1 VALAYAPD
9 RGIARHLAQG
19 LDAMRDQQR
28 FAPHA
33 RGCER
38 CFGAGVTATYHN
50 NIIFFSELHTYEPIR
65 CKADAMIQQIM
76 G

>member
-1 VALAYAPD
+1 
-9 RGIARHLAQG
+9 
-19 LDAMRDQQR
+19 MRDQQR

-50 NIIFFSELHTYEPIR
+50 NIISFSQLHTHDPIR
-65 CKADAMIQQIM
+65 CNADAMIQQIM

>member
-1 VALAYAPD
+1 
-9 RGIARHLAQG
+9 
-19 LDAMRDQQR
+19 MRDQQR

-38 CFGAGVTATYHN
+38 CFGAGVTTTHHN
-50 NIIFFSELHTYEPIR
+50 NIICFSQLHTHDLIR
-65 CKADAMIQQIM
+65 RDADAMIQQIM